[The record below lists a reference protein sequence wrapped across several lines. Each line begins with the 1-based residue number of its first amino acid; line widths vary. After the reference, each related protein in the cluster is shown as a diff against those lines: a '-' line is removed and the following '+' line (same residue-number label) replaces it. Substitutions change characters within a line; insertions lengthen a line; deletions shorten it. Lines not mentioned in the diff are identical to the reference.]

1 MVSSEEHDVSTGGG
15 AGSAAAV
22 LNRIDAKD
30 AAEFEAAP

>member
-1 MVSSEEHDVSTGGG
+1 MVSSEERDLSAGGG

-30 AAEFEAAP
+30 AAELEAAP